1 MVSTIENLFRRQ
13 NEKKKDGQY
22 NNIIWTS
29 YTKDTVLSKSLDT
42 PLEKKHKSFGFVM
55 TLNC

>member
-13 NEKKKDGQY
+13 NEKKKDGQIQQY
-22 NNIIWTS
+22 IIWTS

-42 PLEKKHKSFGFVM
+42 PLEKIA
-55 TLNC
+55 